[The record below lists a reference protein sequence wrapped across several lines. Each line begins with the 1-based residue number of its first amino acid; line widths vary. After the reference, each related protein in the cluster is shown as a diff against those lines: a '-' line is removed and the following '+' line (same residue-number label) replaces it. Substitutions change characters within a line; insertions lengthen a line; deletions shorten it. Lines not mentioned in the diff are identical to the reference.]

1 MRLLLPFRESP
12 TQPTPLK
19 FPTEACPFRSQ
30 RVPAVTGANLGVLG
44 HVGSRELEFSHVMTG
59 ILFGSR
65 GGGDSPNLP

>member
-1 MRLLLPFRESP
+1 M
-12 TQPTPLK
+12 
-19 FPTEACPFRSQ
+19 
-30 RVPAVTGANLGVLG
+30 TGANLGVLG